1 MVACRMTKTE
11 SGGYKRLGEKFR
23 VSGLL
28 GSDDYNAT
36 LTKAA
41 SICGVNTSCS
51 SEAGCCLVIGSARV
65 LNCPLQSGLP
75 WTLGAFLE
83 ELGGSKKIML
93 GIYLPD
99 DVSD

>member
-51 SEAGCCLVIGSARV
+51 SEAGCCLVIGSAKV
-65 LNCPLQSGLP
+65 LNCPGLP

-83 ELGGSKKIML
+83 ELGGSKKNHAWHL
-93 GIYLPD
+93 LAR
-99 DVSD
+99 